1 MIYLSDRSERG
12 ECKSGHHCLLCDAR
26 SQTKRYLAHKEIN
39 KTGGSPGLMVMAG
52 YSSSQGR
59 DFESL
64 PRILDGSFSYLFVVP
79 IDA

>member
-1 MIYLSDRSERG
+1 MNANPVIIVCFATHGRKQRDS
-12 ECKSGHHCLLCDAR
+12 C
-26 SQTKRYLAHKEIN
+26 YLAHKEIN
-39 KTGGSPGLMVMAG
+39 KIGGSPGLMVMAG